1 MEARATSDYP
11 DHWESKPLRCNDK
24 MAETLY
30 ASMDLGGTK
39 VACAFGTAEGRVVA
53 ERTIPTASHEGPRA
67 VLHRIAGLVNAMAD
81 EVGAAPVAAGMGV
94 PGLCDVALGI
104 TRFLPN
110 LPTQWRD
117 VPVCDVLAPQIGCPV
132 YLLNDVR
139 TATLG
144 ELTYGHGRGRATTM
158 VFFALGT
165 GIGGG
170 VVVDGKLRLGPL
182 GAAGELGHQ
191 IVQPD
196 GPLCGC
202 GNRGCL
208 ETLASGPAISAQG
221 MWLLASGRAPALH
234 ALVDGDPGRITPRE
248 MAQAAEAGD
257 EAVRDALLR
266 AAEFLGI
273 GVANVVVT
281 LHPDLVVLGG
291 GVAQIG
297 DLLFDAVRET
307 VRRRVRMFPVD
318 DIRILPSLLGNRAGM
333 LGGLALAAR
342 GGMG

>member
-1 MEARATSDYP
+1 MT
-11 DHWESKPLRCNDK
+11 
-24 MAETLY
+24 ETLY
-30 ASMDLGGTK
+30 ASIDLGGTK

-53 ERTIPTASHEGPRA
+53 ERTIPTASHEGPLA
-67 VLHRIAGLVNAMAD
+67 VLDRIGGMVNAMAV
-81 EVGAAPVAAGMGV
+81 EIGTVPAAAGMGV
-94 PGLCDVALGI
+94 PGLADVAQGV

-117 VPVCDVLAPQIGCPV
+117 VRVRDVLAPQIGCPV

-144 ELTYGHGRGRATTM
+144 ELTYGHGRGAQSSATM

-170 VVVDGKLRLGPL
+170 VVIDGKLRLGPL

-191 IVQPD
+191 TVQAD

-221 MWLLASGRAPALH
+221 MWLLESGRAPALH
-234 ALVDGDPGRITPRE
+234 ALVNGDAGRITPRE
-248 MAQAAEAGD
+248 MAQAADAGD
-257 EAVRDALLR
+257 EGVRDVLLR

-273 GVANVVVT
+273 GIANVVVT

-318 DIRILPSLLGNRAGM
+318 GIQILPSLLGNRAGM
-333 LGGLALAAR
+333 LGGLALASR
-342 GGMG
+342 GGVGQ